1 MATTKAKKEE
11 VLKDLEEKLGRA
23 EAVYFADYRGLSV
36 KDMGKLRG
44 KLREE
49 GYDFRIA
56 KKTLMQL
63 SLKNQNMPEAPA
75 EVMQGPVGAAFSY
88 DGIVSAVKALHEFS
102 KENDNLK
109 ILGGLVEGKFI
120 TQAEAVE
127 LAKMPTRE
135 ELLAKLVGSMKAPVS
150 GFYGVTS
157 GLLRNLVY
165 VLKAVEEKKPEEAAP
180 AEEPKEEK
188 PVEEAKTEEKPAEE
202 AAPEEKKEE
211 VKEEA
216 KTEEAPA
223 EEKQEEPK
231 EEAKAE
237 EEKPAEDEKKDEK
250 ADEESK

>member
-1 MATTKAKKEE
+1 MAITKAKKQEI
-11 VLKDLEEKLGRA
+11 LKDLEDKLERS

-44 KLREE
+44 KLRDE

-63 SLKNQNMPEAPA
+63 SLKNKNLPEAPS
-75 EVMQGPVGAAFSY
+75 EVMEGPVGAAFSY
-88 DGIVSAVKALHEFS
+88 EGIVNAVKALHEFS

-120 TQAEAVE
+120 TQAEAIE

-165 VLKAVEEKKPEEAAP
+165 VLKAIEEAKPEETPAP
-180 AEEPKEEK
+180 AEETKEEEK
-188 PVEEAKTEEKPAEE
+188 VEEKPAEE
-202 AAPEEKKEE
+202 AKP
-211 VKEEA
+211 EEA
-216 KTEEAPA
+216 KEEGKA
-223 EEKQEEPK
+223 EEK
-231 EEAKAE
+231 AE
-237 EEKPAEDEKKDEK
+237 EK
-250 ADEESK
+250 ADDKPEEESK